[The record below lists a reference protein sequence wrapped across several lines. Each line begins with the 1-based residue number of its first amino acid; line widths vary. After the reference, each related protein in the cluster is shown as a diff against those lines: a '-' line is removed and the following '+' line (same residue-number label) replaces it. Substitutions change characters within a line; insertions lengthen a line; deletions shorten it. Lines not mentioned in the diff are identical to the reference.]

1 MEPGTMYVHCASL
14 NDDSYQMIAATG
26 GVASLATESET
37 TCGQG
42 YPPAHA
48 MRRHGIQPSLSI
60 DTSVW
65 MSADMFTAMR
75 TTIGADR
82 ALEHYI
88 AHQTGET
95 ITHVKLRVEEVVD
108 WATRGGAKALG
119 KWDQIGS
126 LEPGK
131 LADVVLIKNDNSPA
145 MTPII
150 NPYGHVVYQ
159 ASRGDV
165 HTVLVGGEPV
175 KLAGKLVKGDVAGAK
190 TKVENTVDY
199 LHGQLGEDVW
209 NAGMYPEI
217 PETEILTNPYQYRK
231 EG

>member
-1 MEPGTMYVHCASL
+1 
-14 NDDSYQMIAATG
+14 
-26 GVASLATESET
+26 
-37 TCGQG
+37 
-42 YPPAHA
+42 
-48 MRRHGIQPSLSI
+48 
-60 DTSVW
+60 
-65 MSADMFTAMR
+65 
-75 TTIGADR
+75 
-82 ALEHYI
+82 
-88 AHQTGET
+88 
-95 ITHVKLRVEEVVD
+95 
-108 WATRGGAKALG
+108 
-119 KWDQIGS
+119 
-126 LEPGK
+126 
-131 LADVVLIKNDNSPA
+131 

-175 KLAGKLVKGDVAGAK
+175 KLAGKLVAGDIAGAK

-199 LHGQLGEDVW
+199 LHGQLGDDVW